1 MSLQDSIRRYQRLLK
16 VLDREKTQAQGALSI
31 VLQEQ
36 ADFIEQIRSR
46 EDLVRQTYPA
56 GWSEDMSG
64 TDVLTNLLIS
74 ANARQRLQDEI
85 QNLEERRVEHQEEV
99 VQPAREKLEEALTRC
114 RMMETLLEHKA
125 EELRQDLLRAEG
137 KVLDEA
143 GANQWL
149 RKKRAEGDSF

>member
-1 MSLQDSIRRYQRLLK
+1 MSLQASIRRYQRLLK
-16 VLDREKTQAQGALSI
+16 VLDREKSQAQGALSI

-36 ADFIEQIRSR
+36 ADFIEHIRSR
-46 EDLVRQTYPA
+46 EDLVSQTYPK
-56 GWSEDMSG
+56 GWSEEMSG

-74 ANARQRLQDEI
+74 ANARRRLQDEI
-85 QNLEERRVEHQEEV
+85 ENLQERRVEHQEEK

-125 EELRQDLLRAEG
+125 EELRKEILLAEG
-137 KVLDEA
+137 KVLDEV

-149 RKKRAEGDSF
+149 RKKKAEGDAI